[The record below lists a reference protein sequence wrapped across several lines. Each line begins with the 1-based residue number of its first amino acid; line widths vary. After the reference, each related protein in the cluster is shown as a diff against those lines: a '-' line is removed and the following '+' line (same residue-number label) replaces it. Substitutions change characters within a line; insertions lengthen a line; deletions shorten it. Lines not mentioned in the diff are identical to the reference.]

1 MLSPVS
7 RTARFFLSQKEETV
21 KIARGKFYFLPF
33 VFCLLL
39 LVATAGVGKVRAQT
53 IVPASDGTGTAVT
66 PNGNQFNI
74 TGGTLSKDGANLFH
88 SFTKFGLSAE
98 QIANFQ
104 SSPAIR
110 NILGRVTGGDISQ
123 IDGLIKVTGG
133 NSNLFLMNPSGIVF
147 GRNARLDVPAS
158 FTAAAANGI
167 GFGSN
172 WFNAAGTNDYAALVG
187 APSAF
192 YFGMAQPGAILN
204 FGQLNVPDG
213 QNLTLLG
220 GTVTSTG
227 TLSAPG
233 GQITVAPVPGRSMVR
248 ISEEGMLLSLD
259 IPSSPPD
266 SADRHKDRESS
277 TPLLLPELIAGG
289 SFGSATDMKVHS
301 DGTVHLT
308 GSGIRLE
315 NGDVVAL
322 NPTAGTQA
330 RNPAGNL
337 GQAGRLDYAETPVAL
352 NQPVSPNPAPAIAP
366 SGGAAPSAPTG
377 RTLSRPASL
386 SPESAIAPIQ
396 IPPPPAPSVPPAAVT
411 SGTPTFSAP
420 RSPNSPAS
428 IPPGPQPFTAH
439 SGPVPPAGR
448 APAPVRGPGPHMPG
462 MPVFAATL
470 GKTLA
475 AGDLQQATRQIEQ
488 QRGGEFGQFLG
499 ENLSAAAVTTQSIR
513 DTLGTIASQTGTKS
527 AIVYAIAL
535 PDQLEL
541 LLYTPEGKPIRHTIP
556 AANKEKLLKV
566 VADFRSEI
574 TDARQRKTTSYLAP
588 AQKLYQ
594 WLIAPLEADLQA
606 AGIHTLLFSMD
617 AGLRSVP
624 LAALH
629 DGKQFLIEKYSLS
642 LIPSIS
648 LTDTRY
654 ASLKNAQVLAMGAST
669 FPDQKP
675 LPAVPVELDAITQ
688 HLWRGQV
695 FLNQEFTPNNLK
707 AQRQNAPYR
716 IIHLATHAEFQ
727 PGTANNSYIYFWNTK
742 LQLDQLRELQL
753 NAPPVELLVL
763 SACRTAIGDN
773 EAELGFAG
781 LAVGA
786 GVKSALASLWY
797 VSDEGTLG
805 LMTEFYRQLAAA
817 PVKAEALRQAQIAM
831 LRGQVRISGGILNS
845 SGEFP
850 SLPLP
855 PEIAALGDLTFSHP
869 YYWAGFTLI
878 GSPW

>member
-1 MLSPVS
+1 LQLFRQNPNKQLTMLSPIS
-7 RTARFFLSQKEETV
+7 RTSRFFLSQKEETV
-21 KIARGKFYFLPF
+21 NMARVKFYLLPF
-33 VFCLLL
+33 VFCLLP

-88 SFTKFGLSAE
+88 SFSKFGLTAE

-133 NSNLFLMNPSGIVF
+133 NANLFLMNPSGIVF

-158 FTAAAANGI
+158 FTATAANGI
-167 GFGSN
+167 EFGLN
-172 WFNAAGTNDYAALVG
+172 WFNATGTNDYAALVG

-192 YFGMAQPGAILN
+192 YFGMAKPGAILN

-227 TLSAPG
+227 TLKAPG
-233 GQITVAPVPGRSMVR
+233 GQITVAPVPGRSVVR

-259 IPSSPPD
+259 IPPSPPD

-315 NGDVVAL
+315 NGDVVAQ
-322 NPTAGTQA
+322 NRRAGT
-330 RNPAGNL
+330 P
-337 GQAGRLDYAETPVAL
+337 GQASRLSYVE
-352 NQPVSPNPAPAIAP
+352 PAPSPPAVAAE
-366 SGGAAPSAPTG
+366 SGAG
-377 RTLSRPASL
+377 
-386 SPESAIAPIQ
+386 PIQ
-396 IPPPPAPSVPPAAVT
+396 TPPPPAPSVPPAAV
-411 SGTPTFSAP
+411 SSDSPNTFSAP

-428 IPPGPQPFTAH
+428 IPPGPQSLTVH

-448 APAPVRGPGPHMPG
+448 APAPVRGPGPQMPG

-513 DTLGTIASQTGTKS
+513 DTLGTIASETGTKS

-541 LLYTPEGKPIRHTIP
+541 LLYTASGKPIRHTIP
-556 AANKEKLLKV
+556 AANKENLLKV

-606 AGIHTLLFSMD
+606 AGINTLLFSMD

-727 PGTANNSYIYFWNTK
+727 PGTASNSYIYFWNTK

-763 SACRTAIGDN
+763 SACRTAIGDS

-805 LMTEFYRQLAAA
+805 LMTEFYRQLATA
-817 PVKAEALRQAQIAM
+817 PVKAEALRQAQLAL
-831 LRGQVRISGGILNS
+831 LRGQVRISDGILKG

-855 PEIAALGDLTFSHP
+855 PEIAALGERTFSHP

>member
-1 MLSPVS
+1 M
-7 RTARFFLSQKEETV
+7 
-21 KIARGKFYFLPF
+21 
-33 VFCLLL
+33 
-39 LVATAGVGKVRAQT
+39 RAQEA

-66 PNGNQFNI
+66 RTGSQFNI
-74 TGGTLSKDGANLFH
+74 TGGAPSKDGANLFH

-110 NILGRVTGGDISQ
+110 NIFGRITGGDISQ

-133 NSNLFLMNPSGIVF
+133 NSNLVLINPSGIVF
-147 GRNARLDVPAS
+147 GGSASLDVPAS
-158 FTAAAANGI
+158 FAAIAASEI

-172 WFNAAGTNDYAALVG
+172 LFHAAGSNDYAALVG
-187 APSAF
+187 SPSAF
-192 YFGMAQPGAILN
+192 YFGMSQPGAIVNL
-204 FGQLNVPDG
+204 GQLTVPEG

-220 GTVTSTG
+220 GSVSSTG
-227 TLSAPG
+227 TLSAAG
-233 GQITVAPVPGRSMVR
+233 GQITAAPVPGGSVVR
-248 ISEEGMLLSLD
+248 LSQEGHLLSVD
-259 IPSSPPD
+259 IPPLPPD
-266 SADRHKDRESS
+266 PPERRKDRDSITALS
-277 TPLLLPELIAGG
+277 LPALLTGG
-289 SFGSATDMKVHS
+289 NFGSATGMRANR
-301 DGTVHLT
+301 DGTVRLT

-315 NGDVVAL
+315 NGDLVAQNRRGEPL
-322 NPTAGTQA
+322 
-330 RNPAGNL
+330 GNL
-337 GQAGRLDYAETPVAL
+337 GQMSADAE
-352 NQPVSPNPAPAIAP
+352 
-366 SGGAAPSAPTG
+366 
-377 RTLSRPASL
+377 
-386 SPESAIAPIQ
+386 
-396 IPPPPAPSVPPAAVT
+396 
-411 SGTPTFSAP
+411 
-420 RSPNSPAS
+420 
-428 IPPGPQPFTAH
+428 PPGHSPPEAH
-439 SGPVPPAGR
+439 SGVSPPGGR
-448 APAPVRGPGPHMPG
+448 APAPLRGPGPHMPE

-488 QRGGEFGQFLG
+488 QRGGEFAQFLG
-499 ENLSAAAVTTQSIR
+499 ENLSATAVTGQSIR
-513 DTLGTIASQTGTKS
+513 DTLGTIASETGTKS
-527 AIVYAIAL
+527 AIVYCVAL

-556 AANKEKLLKV
+556 AADRETLLKA
-566 VADFRSEI
+566 VAELRTEI
-574 TDARQRKTTSYLAP
+574 TDTRQRKTSGYLAP

-594 WLIAPLEADLQA
+594 WLIAPLEAELQA
-606 AGIHTLLFSMD
+606 AGINTLLFSMD
-617 AGLRSVP
+617 AGLRSLP

-642 LIPSIS
+642 LIPSIT

-669 FPDQKP
+669 FADLKP

-688 HLWRGQV
+688 HLWRGKV
-695 FLNQEFTPNNLK
+695 FLNQEFTPSNLK

-727 PGTANNSYIYFWNTK
+727 PGTANNSYIYFWNSK
-742 LQLDQLRELQL
+742 LHLDQLRELHL
-753 NAPPVELLVL
+753 SDPPVELLVL

-773 EAELGFAG
+773 QAELGFAG

-797 VSDEGTLG
+797 VSDEGTLA
-805 LMTEFYRQLAAA
+805 LMAEFYRHLAVA
-817 PVKAEALRQAQIAM
+817 PVKAEALRQAQLAL
-831 LRGQVRISGGILNS
+831 LRGQVRISDGILTG

-850 SLPLP
+850 SLRLP
-855 PEIAALGDLTFSHP
+855 PEIAALGERTFSHP

>member
-1 MLSPVS
+1 V
-7 RTARFFLSQKEETV
+7 
-21 KIARGKFYFLPF
+21 
-33 VFCLLL
+33 
-39 LVATAGVGKVRAQT
+39 
-53 IVPASDGTGTAVT
+53 
-66 PNGNQFNI
+66 
-74 TGGTLSKDGANLFH
+74 
-88 SFTKFGLSAE
+88 
-98 QIANFQ
+98 
-104 SSPAIR
+104 
-110 NILGRVTGGDISQ
+110 
-123 IDGLIKVTGG
+123 
-133 NSNLFLMNPSGIVF
+133 
-147 GRNARLDVPAS
+147 
-158 FTAAAANGI
+158 
-167 GFGSN
+167 
-172 WFNAAGTNDYAALVG
+172 
-187 APSAF
+187 
-192 YFGMAQPGAILN
+192 
-204 FGQLNVPDG
+204 
-213 QNLTLLG
+213 
-220 GTVTSTG
+220 
-227 TLSAPG
+227 
-233 GQITVAPVPGRSMVR
+233 
-248 ISEEGMLLSLD
+248 
-259 IPSSPPD
+259 
-266 SADRHKDRESS
+266 
-277 TPLLLPELIAGG
+277 
-289 SFGSATDMKVHS
+289 
-301 DGTVHLT
+301 
-308 GSGIRLE
+308 
-315 NGDVVAL
+315 
-322 NPTAGTQA
+322 
-330 RNPAGNL
+330 
-337 GQAGRLDYAETPVAL
+337 
-352 NQPVSPNPAPAIAP
+352 
-366 SGGAAPSAPTG
+366 
-377 RTLSRPASL
+377 
-386 SPESAIAPIQ
+386 
-396 IPPPPAPSVPPAAVT
+396 
-411 SGTPTFSAP
+411 
-420 RSPNSPAS
+420 
-428 IPPGPQPFTAH
+428 
-439 SGPVPPAGR
+439 
-448 APAPVRGPGPHMPG
+448 
-462 MPVFAATL
+462 

-475 AGDLQQATRQIEQ
+475 GGDLERATRQIEQ

-499 ENLSAAAVTTQSIR
+499 ENLSGAAVTTQSIR
-513 DTLGTIASQTGTKS
+513 DTLGTIASETGTKS

-541 LLYTPEGKPIRHTIP
+541 LLYTASGKPIRHTIP
-556 AANKEKLLKV
+556 AANKETLLKV

-606 AGIHTLLFSMD
+606 AGINTLLFSMD

-669 FPDQKP
+669 FPDQKH

-727 PGTANNSYIYFWNTK
+727 PGTASNSYIYFWNTK

-763 SACRTAIGDN
+763 SACRTAIGDS

-805 LMTEFYRQLAAA
+805 LMTEFYRHLATA
-817 PVKAEALRQAQIAM
+817 PVKAEALRQAQLAM

-855 PEIAALGDLTFSHP
+855 PEIAALGERTFSHP

>member
-1 MLSPVS
+1 MLSPIS
-7 RTARFFLSQKEETV
+7 RTSRFFLSQKEETV
-21 KIARGKFYFLPF
+21 NMARVKFYLLPF
-33 VFCLLL
+33 VFCLLP

-88 SFTKFGLSAE
+88 SFSKFGLTAE

-133 NSNLFLMNPSGIVF
+133 NANLFLMNPSGIVF

-158 FTAAAANGI
+158 FTATAANGI
-167 GFGSN
+167 EFGSN
-172 WFNAAGTNDYAALVG
+172 WFNATGTNDYAALVG

-192 YFGMAQPGAILN
+192 YFGMAKPGAILN

-227 TLSAPG
+227 TLKAPG

-315 NGDVVAL
+315 NGDVVAQ
-322 NPTAGTQA
+322 NRRAGT
-330 RNPAGNL
+330 P
-337 GQAGRLDYAETPVAL
+337 GQAGRLSYAE
-352 NQPVSPNPAPAIAP
+352 PAPSPPAVAAE
-366 SGGAAPSAPTG
+366 SGAG
-377 RTLSRPASL
+377 
-386 SPESAIAPIQ
+386 PIQ
-396 IPPPPAPSVPPAAVT
+396 TPPPPAPSVPPAAV
-411 SGTPTFSAP
+411 SSDSPNIFSAP

-428 IPPGPQPFTAH
+428 IPPGPQSLTVH

-448 APAPVRGPGPHMPG
+448 APASVRGPGPHMPG
-462 MPVFAATL
+462 MPVFAATV

-556 AANKEKLLKV
+556 AANKENLLKV

-606 AGIHTLLFSMD
+606 AGINTLLFSMD

-669 FPDQKP
+669 FTDQKP

-727 PGTANNSYIYFWNTK
+727 PGTASNSYIYFWNTK

-763 SACRTAIGDN
+763 SACRTAIGDS

-805 LMTEFYRQLAAA
+805 LMTEFYRQLATA
-817 PVKAEALRQAQIAM
+817 PVKAEALRQAQLAL
-831 LRGQVRISGGILNS
+831 LRGQVRISDGILKG

-855 PEIAALGDLTFSHP
+855 PEIAALGERTFSHP

>member
-1 MLSPVS
+1 M
-7 RTARFFLSQKEETV
+7 ARV
-21 KIARGKFYFLPF
+21 KFYLLPF
-33 VFCLLL
+33 VFCLLP

-88 SFTKFGLSAE
+88 SFSKFGLTAE

-133 NSNLFLMNPSGIVF
+133 NANLFLMNPSGIVF

-158 FTAAAANGI
+158 FTATAANGI
-167 GFGSN
+167 EFGSN
-172 WFNAAGTNDYAALVG
+172 WFNATGTNDYAALVG

-192 YFGMAQPGAILN
+192 YFGMAKPGAILN

-227 TLSAPG
+227 TLKAPG

-315 NGDVVAL
+315 NGDVVAQ
-322 NPTAGTQA
+322 NRRAGT
-330 RNPAGNL
+330 P
-337 GQAGRLDYAETPVAL
+337 GQAGRLSYAE
-352 NQPVSPNPAPAIAP
+352 PAPSPPAVAAE
-366 SGGAAPSAPTG
+366 SGAG
-377 RTLSRPASL
+377 
-386 SPESAIAPIQ
+386 PIQ
-396 IPPPPAPSVPPAAVT
+396 TPPPPAPSVPPAAV
-411 SGTPTFSAP
+411 SSDSPNIFSAP

-428 IPPGPQPFTAH
+428 IPPGPQSLTVH

-448 APAPVRGPGPHMPG
+448 APASVRGPGPHMPG
-462 MPVFAATL
+462 MPVFAATV

-556 AANKEKLLKV
+556 AANKENLLKV

-606 AGIHTLLFSMD
+606 AGINTLLFSMD

-669 FPDQKP
+669 FTDQKP

-727 PGTANNSYIYFWNTK
+727 PGTASNSYIYFWNTK

-763 SACRTAIGDN
+763 SACRTAIGDS

-805 LMTEFYRQLAAA
+805 LMTEFYRQLATA
-817 PVKAEALRQAQIAM
+817 PVKAEALRQAQLAL
-831 LRGQVRISGGILNS
+831 LRGQVRISDGILKG

-855 PEIAALGDLTFSHP
+855 PEIAALGERTFSHP

>member
-1 MLSPVS
+1 MLSAVS
-7 RTARFFLSQKEETV
+7 RTARVFLSQKEETV
-21 KIARGKFYFLPF
+21 KRARAKFYFLPF
-33 VFCLLL
+33 VFCLLP

-66 PNGNQFNI
+66 PTGNQFNI
-74 TGGTLSKDGANLFH
+74 TGGARSKDGANLFH

-110 NILGRVTGGDISQ
+110 NIFGRVTGGSISQ

-133 NSNLFLMNPSGIVF
+133 SANLFLINPSGIVL
-147 GRNARLDVPAS
+147 GGSARLDVPAS
-158 FTAAAANGI
+158 FTATAASGI

-172 WFNAAGTNDYAALVG
+172 LFNAAGTNDYAALVG
-187 APSAF
+187 SPSAF

-204 FGQLNVPDG
+204 FGQLTVPDG

-233 GQITVAPVPGRSMVR
+233 GQITAAPVPGGSAVR
-248 ISEEGMLLSLD
+248 LSQEGHVLSVD
-259 IPSSPPD
+259 IPPLPPD
-266 SADRHKDRESS
+266 SPERRRDRDSI
-277 TPLLLPELIAGG
+277 TPLSLPEFLTGG
-289 SFGSATDMKVHS
+289 SFGSATGMRAHR
-301 DGTVHLT
+301 DGTVRLT

-315 NGDVVAL
+315 NGELVAQ
-322 NPTAGTQA
+322 NRRAGTPGQA
-330 RNPAGNL
+330 SRLSDAEPL
-337 GQAGRLDYAETPVAL
+337 GQAGRLSYAD
-352 NQPVSPNPAPAIAP
+352 AP
-366 SGGAAPSAPTG
+366 GA
-377 RTLSRPASL
+377 
-386 SPESAIAPIQ
+386 
-396 IPPPPAPSVPPAAVT
+396 PPAGVSSGHPS
-411 SGTPTFSAP
+411 FSAP
-420 RSPNSPAS
+420 GSPHSPARH
-428 IPPGPQPFTAH
+428 PPGPQPFAAH
-439 SGPVPPAGR
+439 FGPVPPGGR

-462 MPVFAATL
+462 MPVFAATV
-470 GKTLA
+470 GKILA

-499 ENLSAAAVTTQSIR
+499 ENLSATAVTTQSIR

-556 AANKEKLLKV
+556 AANRETLLKE
-566 VADFRSEI
+566 VAELRTEI
-574 TDARQRKTTSYLAP
+574 TDTRQRNSSSYLAP

-606 AGIHTLLFSMD
+606 AGINTLLFSMD
-617 AGLRSVP
+617 AGLRSLP

-669 FPDQKP
+669 FADQKP

-688 HLWRGQV
+688 HLWRGKA
-695 FLNQEFTPNNLK
+695 FLNQEFTPKNLNE
-707 AQRQNAPYR
+707 QRQNAPYR

-727 PGTANNSYIYFWNTK
+727 SGTASNSYIYFWNTK
-742 LQLDQLRELQL
+742 LHLDQLRQL
-753 NAPPVELLVL
+753 RLSEPPVELLVL
-763 SACRTAIGDN
+763 SACRTAIGDTQ
-773 EAELGFAG
+773 AELGFAG

-805 LMTEFYRQLAAA
+805 LMTEFYRQLAEA
-817 PVKAEALRQAQIAM
+817 PVKAEALRQAQLAL
-831 LRGQVRISGGILNS
+831 LRGQVRISGGNLKG

-855 PEIAALGDLTFSHP
+855 PELAALGERTFSHP